1 MTLADDLP
9 RALACWRAGD
19 CVEAERLCRAL
30 LAEHPDH
37 PAILSVLVLALHGL
51 GDHMAALGLVRRAIA
66 RAPLSAHLHHNAGVF
81 LTALDRAQEAAPY
94 FQQAV
99 ALVPALAPG
108 APTPC
113 WRECGEGALEL
124 DLGFTADEGH
134 ARAAKP
140 VHPHLAPP
148 RR

>member
-19 CVEAERLCRAL
+19 CVETERLCRAL

-37 PAILSVLVLALHGL
+37 PMILSVLALALHGQ
-51 GDHMAALGLVRRAIA
+51 GKHAAALDLGRQTIA
-66 RAPLSAHLHHNAGVF
+66 RLPLSAHLYHNAGVY
-81 LTALDRAQEAAPY
+81 LTALDRVQEAAPY

-99 ALVPALAPG
+99 ALAPTLAPG

-113 WRECGEGALEL
+113 WRECGDGALDL
-124 DLGFTADEGH
+124 DLGFTADESH